1 MFEMQQQISQ
11 CTNAAG
17 NLWGQ
22 LRQNSN
28 LSSIIRIP
36 ATRPA
41 SYAFRVQFLGP
52 NLCGKFDSLS
62 ISFPSDIYDNR
73 GPNPSTIETALF
85 KNGSLVYVNSI
96 GYDDVSRFYSINEL
110 VEEIQRLHTIYS
122 SEYVQSNEDNDSSHS
137 DSHSDSDSD
146 RSVGSRSSVRS
157 RNSVGSRSSIEARSS
172 SVEARSS
179 SIEARSSSVEAR
191 SSSIEAR
198 SSVEARSSSIEARS
212 SVEAYSREASNDG
225 ELVTAEVVIAEV
237 IVTDSMPDSGEVIVT
252 ANPVDQ
258 SDSTSI
264 IQGEEIT
271 IAMVVDMLDRVNTAS
286 ANVIRANEQVVR
298 ANTEL
303 SSVLAESIRI
313 ADLARRVR

>member
-1 MFEMQQQISQ
+1 MMLRMFEMQQQISQ

-198 SSVEARSSSIEARS
+198 SSVEA
-212 SVEAYSREASNDG
+212 YSREASNDG

>member
-1 MFEMQQQISQ
+1 MMLRMFEMQQQISQ

-179 SIEARSSSVEAR
+179 SIEARSS
-191 SSSIEAR
+191 
-198 SSVEARSSSIEARS
+198 
-212 SVEAYSREASNDG
+212 VEAYSREASNDG